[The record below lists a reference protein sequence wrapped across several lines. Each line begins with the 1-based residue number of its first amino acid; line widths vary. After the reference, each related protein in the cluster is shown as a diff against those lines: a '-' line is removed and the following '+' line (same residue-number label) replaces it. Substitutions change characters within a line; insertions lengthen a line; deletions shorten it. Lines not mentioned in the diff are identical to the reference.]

1 MITGERIQELCD
13 IYLGLPEDFR
23 WNPRIRP
30 QVSKH
35 KDLASIAAVWD
46 NPRIL
51 FCYGHHL
58 PLFVEKLPFLQN
70 PFVLVSHN
78 SDEQVTD
85 KYRIITEHPNLIAW
99 FAQNVLFDHPK
110 LHWIPIGIANSM
122 WPHGSLAAFERPLP
136 AVKLKDIYFYFNIDT
151 NRTERGACHQAV
163 EQKGL
168 SFGSPLPFHAYIAEF
183 ASHKYA
189 ICPPGNGVDCHRF
202 WECFYL
208 GVIPILKR
216 SYFTEQ
222 VAKQFQCVLLDNWTD
237 LSIDTLLKDYKSPP
251 IYSKLSIDHIRE
263 SFGKNS
269 QIIYYS

>member
-30 QVSKH
+30 QATKH
-35 KDLASIAAVWD
+35 KDLASITGLWP
-46 NPRIL
+46 NPPTL
-51 FCYGHHL
+51 FCYSHRL
-58 PLFVEKLPFLQN
+58 PLLIEKLPFFKN

-78 SDEQVTD
+78 SDEQITD
-85 KYRIITEHPNLIAW
+85 KYRIIADHPSLIAW
-99 FAQNVLFDHPK
+99 YAQNVLFEHPK

-122 WPHGSLAAFERPLP
+122 WEHGALSVFERPLP
-136 AVKLKDIYFYFNIDT
+136 AIKSKDIYFYFNTGT
-151 NRTERGACHQAV
+151 NRAGREPCRQEV

-168 SFGSPLPFHAYIAEF
+168 SFGSTLPFQAYIGDLA
-183 ASHKYA
+183 AHKYA

-222 VAKQFQCVLLDNWTD
+222 VAKQFQCILLDNWSD
-237 LSIDTLLKDYKSPP
+237 LSIETLLREYRSPP
-251 IYSKLSIDHIRE
+251 FYPRLTIDHLKE
-263 SFGKNS
+263 SIHK
-269 QIIYYS
+269 YSSVILGD

>member
-30 QVSKH
+30 QATKH
-35 KDLASIAAVWD
+35 KDLASITALWG
-46 NPRIL
+46 NPRNL
-51 FCYGHHL
+51 FCYSHRL
-58 PLFVEKLPFLQN
+58 PILVEKLPFFKN

-78 SDEQVTD
+78 SDEQITD
-85 KYRIITEHPNLIAW
+85 KYRIIADHPSLIAW
-99 FAQNVLFDHPK
+99 YAQNVLFEHPK

-122 WPHGSLAAFERPLP
+122 WPHGSLAVFERPP
-136 AVKLKDIYFYFNIDT
+136 PTTKSKDIYFYFNAGS
-151 NRTERGACHQAV
+151 NLAERAPCQQAV
-163 EQKGL
+163 QQKGL
-168 SFGSPLPFHAYIAEF
+168 AFGLPLPFQAYIAEL
-183 ASHKYA
+183 AVHKYA

-222 VAKQFQCVLLDNWTD
+222 VAKQFQCILLDNWSD
-237 LSIDTLLKDYKSPP
+237 LSIETLLREYSPPP
-251 IYSKLSIDHIRE
+251 IYSNLTIEYIKASISR
-263 SFGKNS
+263 NS
-269 QIIYYS
+269 KIMFS